1 MGMEG
6 KTFQQDN
13 LTFDEVARKET
24 AFAQQ
29 DTEQQQQSEQSGEST
44 NVQIHPAMQ
53 SSNPKGLDGDG
64 WMISSSSSKEG
75 EEESHLTKRGREEGE
90 EGGEEGE
97 PPLQKQRENEEEIDL
112 DDLEEEE
119 EDEGQVTVGGDDS
132 EIFVQKSIPLSLF
145 GSSSTST

>member
-1 MGMEG
+1 MEG

-75 EEESHLTKRGREEGE
+75 EESHLTKRGREEGE